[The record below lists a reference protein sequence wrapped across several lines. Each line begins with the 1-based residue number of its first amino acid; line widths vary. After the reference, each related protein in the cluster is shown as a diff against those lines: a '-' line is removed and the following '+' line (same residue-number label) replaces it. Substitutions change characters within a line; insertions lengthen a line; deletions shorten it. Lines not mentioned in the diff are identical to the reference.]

1 MTDVEHE
8 AEFVFTK
15 DNPYLPFTGELWD
28 VFYENLGENLPRYI
42 GTALFMS
49 LYCHG
54 LTSVSA

>member
-28 VFYENLGENLPRYI
+28 VFYENLGKTYRVISAPHCLC
-42 GTALFMS
+42 LFTVMD
-49 LYCHG
+49 
-54 LTSVSA
+54 